1 MKSNRLG
8 IILAGSLAMVAL
20 SSLTA
25 TAAQA
30 VEGGPQ
36 WIVKEKKILATG
48 ETRSIQSHSVGTFAF
63 KAPGVEVKCETAT
76 VSEGSLSGGIPGTG
90 SQKLIFTGCALPEK
104 SVAEC
109 GAKGIKPLP
118 AGKAG
123 EVIVNVRTA
132 LAFAGNVE
140 ARTSA
145 VDIFAPVGET
155 GNENLYVAFEL
166 SGTNCGI
173 VGKKTIAFNATGTS
187 IEVNGEKRKVGIM
200 AQLGRIGGGGF
211 EPLPSSADTNQLLLP
226 FPAVTMS
233 NSKAEYWNGK
243 AFQVIESK
251 LEGGSGV
258 AEIVGLNEV
267 TTTPEEGFGW
277 IL

>member
-1 MKSNRLG
+1 MF
-8 IILAGSLAMVAL
+8 AGSMAMVVL
-20 SSLTA
+20 SLLAA

-48 ETRSIQSHSVGTFAF
+48 ETRSIKSHSVGDFTF
-63 KAPGVEVKCETAT
+63 KAPGVEVICETAT

-109 GAKGIKPLP
+109 GAKGIKPSP

-123 EVIVNVRTA
+123 EMIVNVRTA
-132 LAFAGNVE
+132 LVFAENLE

-145 VDIFAPVGET
+145 VDIFAPMGEV

-173 VGKKTIAFNATGTS
+173 FGKKTIAFNATGTS
-187 IEVNGEKRKVGIM
+187 IEINGEKRKVGLM
-200 AQLGRIGGGGF
+200 AQLGRISVGGF

-226 FPAVTMS
+226 FPVV
-233 NSKAEYWNGK
+233 NIHNDKAEYWNGK
-243 AFQVIESK
+243 AFEVVESK

-258 AEIVGLNEV
+258 AEIVGLSEV

-277 IL
+277 IS